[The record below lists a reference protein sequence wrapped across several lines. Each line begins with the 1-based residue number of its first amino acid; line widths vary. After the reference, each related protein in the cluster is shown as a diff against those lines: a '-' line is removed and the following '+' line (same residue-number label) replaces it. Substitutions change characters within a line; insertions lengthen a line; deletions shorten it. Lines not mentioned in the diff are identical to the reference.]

1 MREVGRGE
9 LGMRTEMEKG
19 PQGKREGGGNKDGWE
34 WTETADGIYS
44 TKSAYDVIKSRNIV
58 NPHHTADKR
67 RMAEVWK
74 TPAPH
79 KAAVTAWRL
88 LRNRLPTC
96 DNLEKRRVLL
106 ADEDKKCH
114 QCNEHIETASH
125 LFTSCTKTQ
134 EIWDEIQKW
143 CGMCT
148 ARPPSTTMHWEM
160 FGHCG
165 RKKKI
170 RKLLNMIWIGCVWM
184 LWKKR
189 NEKIF
194 EGKESTVGEF
204 IQEIK
209 ARTWGWNRTFGIVD
223 VALNFVEWNSNELIS
238 RLV

>member
-1 MREVGRGE
+1 MRKVGMGE
-9 LGMRTEMEKG
+9 LGT
-19 PQGKREGGGNKDGWE
+19 KDGWE
-34 WTETADGIYS
+34 WTETDDGKFT
-44 TKSAYDVIKSRNIV
+44 TKSAYDVIKSRRNEST
-58 NPHHTADKR
+58 HHADDKW

-79 KAAVTAWRL
+79 KVTVTTWRL

-96 DNLEKRRVLL
+96 DNIRKRGVLL
-106 ADEDKKCH
+106 AEEDQACQH
-114 QCNEHIETASH
+114 CNEQDENASH
-125 LFTSCTKTQ
+125 LFTTCTKTQ

-143 CGMCT
+143 CGISM
-148 ARPPSTTMHWEM
+148 ARPASTAMHWEM

-165 RKKKI
+165 KKKKI

-189 NEKIF
+189 NERIF
-194 EGKESTVGEF
+194 EGKETIVGDF

-209 ARTWGWNRTFGIVD
+209 ARTWGWNRTFGVVD
-223 VALNFVEWNSNELIS
+223 IDMNFVEWSANDLIS